1 MTKLPPR
8 LSLLTVALIL
18 VLRDQGR
25 SFRMI
30 VEHRRVRKKDGSLVT
45 QQAAR
50 KVVERHK
57 LPRRT
62 WASWTPNGEGKG
74 GRGRPP
80 KVLSAESATRI
91 KQCIEKHRFVG
102 VVRVPWIKK
111 HLKLKCSRRTVAR
124 EVERLGYSLCR
135 LSPKRVLDSAS
146 KRKRVTWALEHSARR
161 PVWWRRRA
169 YADAHFWY
177 LPRTRAEASGNA
189 SPRAIYRKAREGK
202 SPKFHGGKG
211 TGYKQGRRLGVWGVL
226 TAEGFSVAFLPAG
239 RVSGSSHAS
248 LVRKYYGRWAGQ
260 CPVVFH
266 DGERALHSPPAMAA
280 YAAVGVQCGKL
291 PPSSPDLN
299 PIENVWSLLDLRLA
313 RTKPPRWESE
323 KAFRVRV
330 RNAVLWLNSSR
341 GDVLKRLISS
351 MPRRLQAC
359 VALKG
364 ARTPY

>member
-1 MTKLPPR
+1 MAKLPPR

-30 VEHRRVRKKDGSLVT
+30 VEHRRVRKKDGSLVS

-62 WASWTPNGEGKG
+62 WASWTPNRAGKVGAG
-74 GRGRPP
+74 GRP
-80 KVLSAESATRI
+80 KVLTAQSATRI
-91 KQCIEKHRFVG
+91 KQCIKTHRFVG
-102 VVRVPWIKK
+102 VVRVPWIMK

-124 EVERLGYSLCR
+124 EIERLGYSLCR
-135 LSPKRVLDSAS
+135 LSPKRALDSAT
-146 KRKRVTWALEHSARR
+146 KRKRMTWALEHSARR
-161 PVWWRRRA
+161 AVWWRNRA
-169 YADAHFWY
+169 FADAHYWY
-177 LPRTRAEASGNA
+177 LPRSRAEASGNA
-189 SPRAIYRKAREGK
+189 SPRAIYRNAAEGK

-226 TAEGFSVAFLPAG
+226 TAEGLSVAFLPGG

-248 LVRKYYGRWAGQ
+248 IVRKYYGRWAGQ

-266 DGERALHSPPAMAA
+266 DGERALHSPPARSA

-291 PPSSPDLN
+291 PPTSPDFN
-299 PIENVWSLLDLRLA
+299 PIENVWAMLNSRLA
-313 RTKPPRWESE
+313 TTKRSAWESE

-341 GDVLKRLISS
+341 GDVLKGLLTS
-351 MPRRLQAC
+351 MPRRAAAC
-359 VALKG
+359 VKLKG
-364 ARTPY
+364 AMTPY